1 MVEVAKTIKF
11 LGLQL
16 DNHLTCKGYIDLLL
30 HKLNT
35 AGDLMR
41 KLSYILSIKNL
52 KSVYYAHCHSLV
64 KYRIIYLGN
73 TADSQKAFVMQKK
86 IIRIIMGVGPTQTC
100 RDLFKKF
107 GILPIPYL
115 YVLSLMTFVVN
126 NFDKF
131 QRNNTVQYSTV
142 IQDLTITFIYL

>member
-1 MVEVAKTIKF
+1 MVEVVETIKF

-35 AGDLMR
+35 VGDLMR

-73 TADSQKAFVMQKK
+73 TSDSQKAFVMQKK
-86 IIRIIMGVGPTQTC
+86 KKIRIIMGVGPTQTC
-100 RDLFKKF
+100 RDLFKKL
-107 GILPIPYL
+107 GILPIKVAAP
-115 YVLSLMTFVVN
+115 V
-126 NFDKF
+126 
-131 QRNNTVQYSTV
+131 
-142 IQDLTITFIYL
+142 